1 LYPIGT
7 GVSLPGFLVGG
18 PNIKGQAGIAPKD
31 LGMLSYVD
39 DEKSYAV
46 NEFAIDYNAALI
58 GLLAVIDYYQ
68 EE

>member
-1 LYPIGT
+1 LYRIGT